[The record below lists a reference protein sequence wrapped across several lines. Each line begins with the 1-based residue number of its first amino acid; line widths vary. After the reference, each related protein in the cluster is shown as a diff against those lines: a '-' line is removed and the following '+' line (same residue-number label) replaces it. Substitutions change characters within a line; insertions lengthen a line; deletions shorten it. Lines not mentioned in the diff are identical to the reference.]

1 MKSYILH
8 AGSRYT
14 LVEETESKMLISPQV
29 ARTDILFEDKELIEV
44 DTVDAMLHFQVG
56 NRHFYANNR
65 SISVMH

>member
-14 LVEETESKMLISPQV
+14 LVEETGGKMLFSAQT
-29 ARTDILFEDKELIEV
+29 ARTDMIFEDKELVAV
-44 DTVDAMLHFQVG
+44 DTVDSMLHFQVG

-65 SISVMH
+65 SFSVMH